1 VRPEHL
7 TLALRP
13 RAALE
18 AVDLGFA
25 LARTHAREVWQA
37 WLYFVLPVML
47 AILLLEQSL
56 GRDSLLGG
64 ILLWLAKPY
73 YDVVVLL
80 VLSRAVFGARLSLRE
95 LAQELRRLAGTVFA
109 SLTLRRFS
117 LSRSFLL
124 PAHVL
129 EGVRGAR
136 RRERVTVLATDT
148 RGVAR
153 LTTMACGWCELVLL
167 AGLAA
172 MAVWL
177 TPEVLRDDL
186 FSAFGDDAGSP
197 LVLLAWQ
204 LLYIAVVSVI
214 EPFYVAAGFALYL
227 NRRTLLEGWD
237 IEVALRRVRARTTD
251 RTDSAGGPR

>member
-1 VRPEHL
+1 M
-7 TLALRP
+7 
-13 RAALE
+13 E

-25 LARTHAREVWQA
+25 LTRAHAREVWRA
-37 WLYFVLPVML
+37 WLHFVLPVML
-47 AILLLEQSL
+47 GILLLEQLVGS
-56 GRDSLLGG
+56 DNLLSS

-80 VLSRAVFGARLSLRE
+80 VLSRAVFGTQLSMRE
-95 LAQELRRLAGTVFA
+95 LARELRRLAGTVFA

-136 RRERVTVLATDT
+136 RRERITVLAADT

-153 LTTMACGWCELVLL
+153 LTTMVCGWCELVLL
-167 AGLAA
+167 AGLVAL
-172 MAVWL
+172 AVWL
-177 TPEVLRDDL
+177 TPEMLRDDL
-186 FSAFGDDAGSP
+186 FRTFDGDFSSP
-197 LVLLAWQ
+197 LANLAWQ
-204 LLYIAVVSVI
+204 LLYIATVTVV

-251 RTDSAGGPR
+251 RTDVAGNRT